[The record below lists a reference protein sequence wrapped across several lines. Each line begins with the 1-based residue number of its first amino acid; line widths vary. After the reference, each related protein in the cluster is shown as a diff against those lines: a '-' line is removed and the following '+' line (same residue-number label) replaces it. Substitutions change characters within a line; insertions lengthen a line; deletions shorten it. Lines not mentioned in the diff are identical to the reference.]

1 LALALRRVVHFALKC
16 RTGFVKSPDLSGICW
31 MVKNLLFNINA
42 LSNCLKNR
50 QLGEVRQ
57 KQGKF
62 DAPEK
67 FSAKLST
74 KAVDFFPLAAPR
86 LSLQPAARINVSQR
100 PLSA

>member
-1 LALALRRVVHFALKC
+1 
-16 RTGFVKSPDLSGICW
+16 
-31 MVKNLLFNINA
+31 MVKNLLCNINA
-42 LSNCLKNR
+42 LRNCLKNR
-50 QLGEVRQ
+50 QFAEAGR

-62 DAPEK
+62 GAPEK

-74 KAVDFFPLAAPR
+74 KAVDFFPLAEPR